1 MIGTKLLVAVAAPA
15 LLAGALA
22 FAASP
27 AMAATTSLTASLSGA
42 NEPGGAGDATATGSV
57 SVTVDTTS
65 GQVCATVT
73 SGISGAAAMH
83 IHKGASGVNGPVV
96 VPFDAKKINAG
107 SSCATVSAAIAG
119 QIAAAPAGYYFNVH
133 SPAFP
138 AGAIRGQLAAQ
149 ASSVAAGSGGAAG
162 NGSGPNPAL
171 LILVVAGAG
180 IVGAAGWRLARR

>member
-1 MIGTKLLVAVAAPA
+1 MIGKKFLVAVAAPG
-15 LLAGALA
+15 LLIGA
-22 FAASP
+22 FAFSASP

-42 NEPGGAGDATATGSV
+42 NETGGGDTKATGSV

-73 SGISGAAAMH
+73 SDISGAVAMH
-83 IHKGASGVNGPVV
+83 IHKAAAGASGPVV

-107 SSCATVSAAIAG
+107 SSCATVAAALAG
-119 QIAAAPAGYYFNVH
+119 QIAADPASYYFNIH
-133 SPAFP
+133 TPTFS
-138 AGAIRGQLAAQ
+138 AGAIRGQLAA
-149 ASSVAAGSGGAAG
+149 AATSVGAGSGGHAG
-162 NGSGPNPAL
+162 SGSGPSSAV

>member
-1 MIGTKLLVAVAAPA
+1 MIGRKFLVVVAGPA

-22 FAASP
+22 FSASP
-27 AMAATTSLTASLSGA
+27 AAAATTSLTASLSGA
-42 NEPGGAGDATATGSV
+42 NETGGKGDTKATGSA

-73 SGISGAAAMH
+73 SDISGAVAMH
-83 IHKGASGVNGPVV
+83 IHKGAAGANGPVV

-107 SSCATVSAAIAG
+107 SSCATVSATIAG
-119 QIAAAPAGYYFNVH
+119 QIAADPATYYFNVH
-133 SPAFP
+133 TPAFP

-149 ASSVAAGSGGAAG
+149 ASSVGAGSGGHAG
-162 NGSGPNPAL
+162 TGSGPNPAL